1 MDITDF
7 AKEIDGFEYPARE
20 LSIAGDKA
28 KENNFVI
35 IYGMSDDLLEIRG
48 VIDDEIGAWD
58 GVKIILGTG
67 GVSVN
72 AVWSPKDK
80 PDTSWEILVDCPH
93 EKFHIMEDGDI
104 YCIGV
109 VIHSDALDAK
119 GAAA

>member
-58 GVKIILGTG
+58 GVKITLGSTG
-67 GVSVN
+67 VNVN

-109 VIHSDALDAK
+109 VIHSDDLGAK